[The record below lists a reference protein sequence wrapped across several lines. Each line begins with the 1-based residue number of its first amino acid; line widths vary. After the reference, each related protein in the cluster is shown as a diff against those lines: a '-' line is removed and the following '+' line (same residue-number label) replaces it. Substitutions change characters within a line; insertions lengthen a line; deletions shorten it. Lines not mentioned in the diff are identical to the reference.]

1 LLKLE
6 VLRQPNIAAQLCLRQ
21 REALRHNL
29 ILMSRIPMPHDGV
42 SCWHGFV
49 VVGGLALGSGV
60 LPIGVGC
67 CTHAQTPWGKSVA
80 IPCGTQVASRW
91 LAHSLLLI
99 SHVVFLSSHMA
110 CRNAT
115 PSLAHVEAGAAAGPS
130 GGPLLGAAT
139 LRRAC
144 VPCLASTHLSLWM
157 RISGCLQPC
166 VLGIQKRCWP
176 CNACS

>member
-1 LLKLE
+1 
-6 VLRQPNIAAQLCLRQ
+6 
-21 REALRHNL
+21 
-29 ILMSRIPMPHDGV
+29 MPHDGV

-49 VVGGLALGSGV
+49 VVGGLVLGSGV
-60 LPIGVGC
+60 LPIGVGGALL
-67 CTHAQTPWGKSVA
+67 HAAQTPWGKSVA
-80 IPCGTQVASRW
+80 LPCGTQVASRW

-99 SHVVFLSSHMA
+99 SHVVFLSWHVA

-144 VPCLASTHLSLWM
+144 VPCLASTQFS
-157 RISGCLQPC
+157 R
-166 VLGIQKRCWP
+166 KE
-176 CNACS
+176 